1 MPLALSDLLRTH
13 PLLVVPGVYDA
24 LLARLVDLA
33 GFEALYI
40 SGAGIAYSQL
50 AAPDLGLVTLTELV
64 QRVNTISAATRLPCI
79 VDADTG
85 HGGVLNVYRTVRE
98 LERAGAAAIQIED
111 QAFPKR
117 CGHLPGRSL
126 APIDEMV
133 ARLRAAQEARTR
145 PGCLIIARTDAAG
158 VVGLTEALRRGHR
171 YIEAGADIL
180 FIESP
185 NSISDLEQIGR
196 EFGESVPLMVN
207 MVEGGRTPLVSP
219 HTLRELGFRIVIYPN
234 SLTRSIIWVASQ
246 LLRVLREEGT
256 TQRFLDRMISFSE
269 LQDLLALPEWQ
280 VLEEHLWSR
289 TASGE

>member
-1 MPLALSDLLRTH
+1 MPQALSDLLRTH

-50 AAPDLGLVTLTELV
+50 ATPDLGLVTLTELV
-64 QRVNTISAATRLPCI
+64 QRVNAISAATRLPCI

-98 LERAGAAAIQIED
+98 LERAGAAAIQLED

-126 APIDEMV
+126 VPIDEMV

-145 PGCLIIARTDAAG
+145 SECLIIARTDAAA

-171 YIEAGADIL
+171 YIDAGADIL

-196 EFGESVPLMVN
+196 EFGASVPLMVN
-207 MVEGGRTPLVSP
+207 MVEGGRTPLVPP

-256 TQRFLDRMISFSE
+256 TQQFLDRMISFSE

-280 VLEEHLWSR
+280 VLEERLASR
-289 TASGE
+289 TASEG